1 MAAKRTMLWLLVWR
15 ALRLRFQRVSVVF
28 AALMVG
34 ATIVTALFAVWFDIN
49 TKMSEELRTFGAN
62 FYIGPGHGSSMPQQ
76 ELQSILDQ
84 APQGLVHGASPWL
97 YGMARTELEK
107 VVMVGVWFESLQKL
121 VPYWQVTG
129 SWIGVSF
136 DDRNAMIGVKLAERL
151 NVQPGDSI
159 TLVDHNQRKNLQIKG
174 IVESGDATDN
184 MLIVSL
190 DVAQAWLHQ
199 PGKISHGLLSV
210 SNDVGQVE
218 NYASRLQAQYPD
230 LEIRPVR
237 KVSASE
243 GQVLDKI
250 KGLMGLVSIVI
261 LALSSLCVNTTLMA
275 IVGERAREFALQ
287 KALGSSNG
295 DIVRQILLETSII
308 ALAAVACGLKN
319 LLDTAVLEG
328 IDEESARLLASRW
341 QKVDEIPFDFERRR
355 MSVVV
360 AENAEH
366 HQLVCKGALQEIL
379 NVCSQVRHNGEI
391 VPLDD
396 TMSTQD

>member
-1 MAAKRTMLWLLVWR
+1 M
-15 ALRLRFQRVSVVF
+15 
-28 AALMVG
+28 
-34 ATIVTALFAVWFDIN
+34 
-49 TKMSEELRTFGAN
+49 
-62 FYIGPGHGSSMPQQ
+62 
-76 ELQSILDQ
+76 
-84 APQGLVHGASPWL
+84 
-97 YGMARTELEK
+97 
-107 VVMVGVWFESLQKL
+107 

-275 IVGERAREFALQ
+275 IVGERARVCAAKSAWFQQRRYRAANSAGNQHHRAGGGGVRLGAGIFAG
-287 KALGSSNG
+287 ATVGING
-295 DIVRQILLETSII
+295 V
-308 ALAAVACGLKN
+308 
-319 LLDTAVLEG
+319 
-328 IDEESARLLASRW
+328 
-341 QKVDEIPFDFERRR
+341 
-355 MSVVV
+355 
-360 AENAEH
+360 
-366 HQLVCKGALQEIL
+366 
-379 NVCSQVRHNGEI
+379 
-391 VPLDD
+391 
-396 TMSTQD
+396 